1 MRRGGTVA
9 TLRFRMADQRSFAKL
24 SGDFNP
30 IHLNPIVAR
39 RIGAGEP
46 IVHGVHLLLR
56 ALDGH
61 FRTAPAPR
69 RMALSA
75 TFLSPALLNEPIS
88 VTRSAENGAV
98 RLAIERGVTLV
109 EASISGLAQTNA
121 VAAPAEGTQRHT
133 GRRRTRMPKVLT
145 MSDIGS
151 ACGVIDLPATAP
163 LRRAFPRAAH
173 ALGSDVVAAIVAI
186 SKLVGMECPGRD
198 SLLSALRFELT
209 PHTRVKHLT
218 WSVARA
224 DRRFGLIRMKICAP
238 GVSGTVDAFLRPP
251 LPAAPSVA
259 AVGSRV
265 DAGEF
270 CGQRALVIGGSR
282 GLGATAAMLLCSG
295 GGTPLVTYATGR
307 RDAEV
312 LERDARAAGFALEIV
327 RFDVLADPVKRL
339 ADAAARFGA
348 THVYYFAT
356 PRIFV
361 RRQDPFDAALFQR
374 FADYYV
380 SGFARVCTAVRLVI
394 PALGVFYPS
403 TTAIEADGG
412 RELTEYA
419 AAKAAGETLCRM
431 LNASTPGL
439 RILVRRLP
447 RVATD
452 QTATILPAPALD
464 PVEALLPVIRE
475 MHRRSGEGDR

>member
-1 MRRGGTVA
+1 VRRGGTVA
-9 TLRFRMADQRSFAKL
+9 TLRFRMADQRSFAQL

-30 IHLNPIVAR
+30 VHLNPIVAR
-39 RIGAGEP
+39 RIAAGEP

-61 FRTAPAPR
+61 FRTAPAPAR
-69 RMALSA
+69 VALSA
-75 TFLSPALLNEPIS
+75 TFLCPALLNEPIS

-98 RLAIERGVTLV
+98 RLTIDRGVTLV
-109 EASISGLAQTNA
+109 EASISALAQTGDA
-121 VAAPAEGTQRHT
+121 AAPAAGAPRHA
-133 GRRRTRMPKVLT
+133 GRRRTRTPNVLT
-145 MSDIGS
+145 LSDIGS
-151 ACGVIDLPATAP
+151 AGGVIDLPPAGSV
-163 LRRAFPRAAH
+163 RRAFPRAAH
-173 ALGSDVVAAIVAI
+173 ALGSDLVAAIVAI

-198 SLLSALRFELT
+198 SLLSAVRFELT
-209 PHTRVKHLT
+209 PHTRAKHLT

-238 GVSGTVDAFLRPP
+238 GLSGTVDAFLRPP
-251 LPAAPSVA
+251 LPPAPSIA
-259 AVGSRV
+259 AVRPRV
-265 DAGEF
+265 AAGEF
-270 CGQRALVIGGSR
+270 GGQRALVIGGSR

-312 LERDARAAGFALEIV
+312 LERDARAAGFALDIV
-327 RFDVLADPVKRL
+327 RFDVLDDPVKRI

-348 THVYYFAT
+348 THIYYFAT

-374 FADYYV
+374 FVDFYV
-380 SGFARVCTAVRLVI
+380 SGFARVCAAVRSVT
-394 PALGVFYPS
+394 PALDVFYPS
-403 TTAIEADGG
+403 TTAIDADGV

-419 AAKAAGETLCRM
+419 AAKAAGETLCRT
-431 LNASTPGL
+431 LNASMPGL